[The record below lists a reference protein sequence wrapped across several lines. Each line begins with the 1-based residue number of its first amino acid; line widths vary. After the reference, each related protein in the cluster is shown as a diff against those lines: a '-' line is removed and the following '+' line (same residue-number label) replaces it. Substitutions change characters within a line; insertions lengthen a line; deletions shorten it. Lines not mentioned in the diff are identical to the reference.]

1 MRSTKK
7 VSVWPVAFV
16 GGLMYERPICKDGKV
31 IDWFYQWNK
40 NKRPFPLDMAGFAV
54 NLQHLLAHPSASFS
68 LMLRV
73 GQQESH
79 FLSRLVNHRDLE
91 ARGGDN
97 CTKIYVWHTKT
108 RQVDLTQENINVI
121 YDKSV
126 LSQI

>member
-16 GGLMYERPICKDGKV
+16 GRSLYERPICKDGKV
-31 IDWFYQWNK
+31 IDWFYQWN

-54 NLQHLLAHPSASFS
+54 NLQYLFAHPSASFS
-68 LMLRV
+68 LKLRS

-79 FLSRLVNHRDLE
+79 FLSRLVSQRDLE

-108 RQVDLTQENINVI
+108 REVDLYRGNNSFI
-121 YDKSV
+121 YDESI